1 MRRVILFGMIV
12 AALFA
17 LCANAFSADV
27 DVCPTCPYT
36 AIQSAI
42 NAAADGDRVRVAQG
56 TYFERLQTSKRIV
69 ISGGWTVDFTTQK
82 LDPDLTVVDANFD
95 GRPLFIG
102 GPSNGVTIQN
112 ITFQN
117 GEVGSSIGGGVS
129 VASYSGPVNVS
140 FQDVIIQ
147 DSHTT
152 VHGGG
157 IGFIAVNH
165 LIKATLANVIVR
177 GNHAD
182 AAGGGVGI
190 LTDADTSPGEIEIY
204 MVNSLIYSNLAEREA
219 GGLMVWAEEKGKTK
233 AVVINSTITGN
244 RSDNTSQGGGGAV
257 VYGDSDPDSTSIIEM
272 YNTILY
278 GNTANPGADLTID
291 LFGTQSRAE
300 VHYSDVND
308 VHHMRGTFNQ
318 GNNQNTDPLFVNP
331 TGDNFHLRP
340 DSPLINVGTLS
351 VPSPPGLPS
360 IDLEGKPRSL
370 GGVPDIGAY
379 ESDGSPVTPEEG
391 TVGTEITIA
400 GSGFGTKKGKVLI
413 QKVAAAVLQW
423 MDGLI
428 QCRLTKSLVPGSYDV
443 SIQPKGGSPVLFDNG
458 FTVRAPEIDS
468 VGPTSG
474 SAGEAVT
481 IYGLF
486 FGTKKGKVTLGGKN
500 CKVSSW
506 AMDNPVTGEG
516 EIGFVVPKGL
526 SSGARELKVENGVGA
541 DTTNFTVD

>member
-1 MRRVILFGMIV
+1 MRTGILFGMIV
-12 AALFA
+12 VALFA
-17 LCANAFSADV
+17 LCANAFTADR
-27 DVCPTCPYT
+27 DVCPTCSYT
-36 AIQSAI
+36 TIQSAI
-42 NAAADGDRVRVAQG
+42 DAAADGDRVRVAQG
-56 TYFERLQTSKRIV
+56 TYFEKLQTSKRIIV
-69 ISGGWTVDFTTQK
+69 SGGWTVDFTTQK
-82 LDPDLTVVDANFD
+82 LDPRQTVVDANFD

-102 GPSNGVTIQN
+102 GSSNDVTIQD

-117 GEVGSSIGGGVS
+117 GKMDSSIGGGVS

-147 DSHTT
+147 DSQTT

-190 LTDADTSPGEIEIY
+190 LTDADTSPGEIEIHI
-204 MVNSLIYSNLAEREA
+204 MNSLIYSNSAKREA
-219 GGLMVWAEEKGKTK
+219 GGLMVWAEEKGKAK

-244 RSDNTSQGGGGAV
+244 RSDNTYQGGGGAV
-257 VYGDSDPDSTSIIEM
+257 VYGDRDPDSTSILEM

-291 LFGTQSRAE
+291 LYGTQSRAE
-300 VHYSDVND
+300 VHYSVVNSINQ
-308 VHHMRGTFNQ
+308 MKGTLNQ
-318 GNNQNTDPLFVNP
+318 GNNLNTDPLFLDP
-331 TGDNFHLRP
+331 TNDNFHLHP
-340 DSPLINVGTLS
+340 DSPLIDTGTLS

-360 IDLEGKPRSL
+360 ADFEGKPRTL

-379 ESDGSPVTPEEG
+379 ESEGSPVTPKEG
-391 TVGTEITIA
+391 TIGTEITIA

-413 QKVAAAVLQW
+413 QNVTAAVLQW

-428 QCRLTKSLVPGSYDV
+428 RCRLAKSLFPGSYDV

-458 FTVRAPEIDS
+458 FTVKAPEIDS
-468 VGPTSG
+468 AGPTSG
-474 SAGEAVT
+474 SAGEEVT

-500 CKVSSW
+500 CKVLRW
-506 AMDNPVTGEG
+506 TMDPVSGEG
-516 EIGFVVPKGL
+516 EIRFVVPKRL
-526 SSGARELKVENGVGA
+526 SSGAQELKVTNGVEA
-541 DTTNFTVD
+541 DTTSFTVD

>member
-1 MRRVILFGMIV
+1 MRIVILFGMIG
-12 AALFA
+12 AAVFA
-17 LCANAFSADV
+17 LCANAFTADL

-36 AIQSAI
+36 TIQSAI
-42 NAAADGDRVRVAQG
+42 DAAADGDRVRVAQG
-56 TYFERLQTSKRIV
+56 TYFERLQTSKSIV

-82 LDPDLTVVDANFD
+82 LDPRLTVVDANFD

-117 GEVGSSIGGGVS
+117 GKVDSSIGGGVS

-147 DSHTT
+147 DSDTT

-190 LTDADTSPGEIEIY
+190 LTDADTSPGEIEIHII
-204 MVNSLIYSNLAEREA
+204 NSLVYSNSAKREA

-244 RSDNTSQGGGGAV
+244 RSDNTNHGGGGVV
-257 VYGDSDPDSTSIIEM
+257 VYGDSDPDSTSILEM

-278 GNTANPGADLTID
+278 GNTADPGADLTID
-291 LFGTQSRAE
+291 LYGTQSRTD
-300 VHYSDVND
+300 VHYSDVNNI
-308 VHHMRGTFNQ
+308 HHRRGTFNQ
-318 GNNQNTDPLFVNP
+318 GNNLNTDPLFLNP
-331 TGDNFHLRP
+331 ASDNFHLRP
-340 DSPLINVGTLS
+340 DSPLIDTGTLS

-360 IDLEGKPRSL
+360 IDIEGKPRSL

-391 TVGTEITIA
+391 TLGTEITIA
-400 GSGFGTKKGKVLI
+400 GSGFGTTKGKVLI
-413 QKVAAAVLQW
+413 QDVAAKVLQW
-423 MDGLI
+423 KDGLI
-428 QCRLTKSLVPGSYDV
+428 ECRLTKALAPGSYDV
-443 SIQPKGGSPVLFDNG
+443 TIQPKGGSPVLFDNG
-458 FTVRAPEIDS
+458 FTVKAPESILL
-468 VGPTSG
+468 VRQ
-474 SAGEAVT
+474 AVRPE
-481 IYGLF
+481 
-486 FGTKKGKVTLGGKN
+486 
-500 CKVSSW
+500 
-506 AMDNPVTGEG
+506 M
-516 EIGFVVPKGL
+516 
-526 SSGARELKVENGVGA
+526 R
-541 DTTNFTVD
+541 